1 MRKKYGISAI
11 ALVAALALTGCVDN
25 TVEPEAPESN
35 TEVGIDEAAAAL
47 LPDDIREAGVLIGG
61 TTHVVGGTVNSST
74 GAVTAVTFNPATGR
88 SSRRTSTAD

>member
-1 MRKKYGISAI
+1 MRTKYGISAV

-47 LPDDIREAGVLIGG
+47 KDKLPKGK
-61 TTHVVGGTVNSST
+61 
-74 GAVTAVTFNPATGR
+74 
-88 SSRRTSTAD
+88 